1 MKNRKSKRLFFKII
15 LFSPLIFILISSLV
29 MAFNDNYVIDDD
41 VFSVILNN
49 LLSYCNGFDSFLN
62 ISGFKEWLFD
72 NAFID
77 LSSNAMSFISLSI
90 SLFAW
95 YTLINLISLFFDFIN
110 YIIDFAKS
118 FLNKFYDQEVLCVL
132 D

>member
-118 FLNKFYDQEVLCVL
+118 FLNKFYD
-132 D
+132 